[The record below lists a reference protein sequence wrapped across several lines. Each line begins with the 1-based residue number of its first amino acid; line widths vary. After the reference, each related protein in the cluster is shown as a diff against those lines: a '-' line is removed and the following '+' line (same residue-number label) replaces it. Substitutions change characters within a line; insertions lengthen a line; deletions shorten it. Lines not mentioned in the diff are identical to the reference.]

1 MKKNFS
7 KFIVT
12 AMVATTFLSGCNSA
26 QLELNSEDEAT
37 IEESAE
43 EISEDKDDAA
53 TEDSVEEV
61 SKDDKDAKTDDST
74 EEVVIDGTIISQ
86 TNNYAYVVHGDNE
99 YCSVN
104 LCESGEELCTIKQ
117 EDCDYPVNF
126 EEGKVEEYENLL
138 GSSSFV
144 ITIQSGDYYLLE
156 VYSCKDGEAECIEE
170 DYVTDY
176 FVEDIDSDGH
186 DELIVNMIY
195 MAGGRG
201 GVVIF
206 RNNNDSIQS
215 AKVNADYNQVNVFYD
230 SENKEIN
237 ISYPTDSGEFE
248 EITIPIEEALNDPE
262 MVEFEDI

>member
-1 MKKNFS
+1 
-7 KFIVT
+7 
-12 AMVATTFLSGCNSA
+12 NSA
-26 QLELNSEDEAT
+26 QLELNSEDDAT
-37 IEESAE
+37 AEESAE
-43 EISEDKDDAA
+43 ETSEDKDDAI
-53 TEDSVEEV
+53 EDNSAGDV
-61 SKDDKDAKTDDST
+61 SESDKTDSSTKDS
-74 EEVVIDGTIISQ
+74 EDAEAVIDGTIISQ

-156 VYSCKDGEAECIEE
+156 VYSCKDEDVECIEE
-170 DYVTDY
+170 DYITDY

-201 GVVIF
+201 GVFIF
-206 RNNNDSIQS
+206 RKNNDSIQS

-248 EITIPIEEALNDPE
+248 EITIPIEDALNDPE